1 MGEPDL
7 STLKNVLVMLSL
19 DGQVSPDEQEYLD
32 QLRTRL
38 GIEEEAY
45 RTALDEVR
53 QSPSRLSVPKGPAG
67 QAVLDQLIEAAH
79 ADGELVERERALLK
93 KVASYLGLSPSQLE
107 GRLPVDEETA
117 EQIEQAI
124 DELYARFRQWD
135 EATLDAKLDELVGF
149 GSAAALPLLRVLESY
164 RTPDGCERNVELKEH
179 VARRLGAL
187 GDDRAIYYLAQQ
199 VCLGDID
206 EEITSTALQIACAE
220 AIEQVLG
227 EQFQHGQAGAEAIQ
241 AVQTW
246 WQGPGEKAYSRLSL

>member
-1 MGEPDL
+1 MSQSNL
-7 STLKNVLVMLSL
+7 TTLKNVLVMLSM
-19 DGQVSPDEQEYLD
+19 DGKISPDEQEYLD
-32 QLRTRL
+32 QLRIRL
-38 GIEEEAY
+38 GIDEAEY
-45 RTALDEVR
+45 RDAIDDVR
-53 QSPSRLSVPKGPAG
+53 ENPSRLSVPKGPAG

-79 ADGELVERERALLK
+79 ADGELAEREVSLLK
-93 KVASYLGLSPSQLE
+93 KVATYLGLSPSQLE
-107 GRLPVDEETA
+107 GRLPVNEETA

-124 DELYARFRQWD
+124 DELYAHFSQWD
-135 EATLDAKLDELVGF
+135 EATLAAKLDGLVRF
-149 GSAAALPLLRVLESY
+149 GSAAALPMLRVLESY

-179 VARRLGAL
+179 IARRLGTL

-206 EEITSTALQIACAE
+206 EEITSQALQIACAE

-227 EQFQHGQAGAEAIQ
+227 EQFTQGQTGPEAIQ